1 MTLDNQYCDI
11 LLSICH
17 MALRIPLDCS
27 VLLYYYSILLVVYL
41 KQGTLCEGVK
51 TSSSTRHRSLRP
63 QSRELSALDH
73 QEPTL
78 TCVSQPVYPGLP
90 FTRLSA
96 QLWCETQTAIV
107 KTGVERS
114 GASAHFLRLLGS
126 GLGNTWGRN
135 AEGTDRT
142 RATLRDDGFRP
153 RWEFGKPD
161 GFEPFEWLKILALD
175 GYHNGAIL
183 TFVQPRRFRSIKLS
197 VTPIWTALPSRGKQ
211 NHVRSIPGIY
221 PEPAGYGTGGKL
233 TTL

>member
-1 MTLDNQYCDI
+1 M
-11 LLSICH
+11 
-17 MALRIPLDCS
+17 
-27 VLLYYYSILLVVYL
+27 
-41 KQGTLCEGVK
+41 K

-73 QEPTL
+73 QEPTP

-96 QLWCETQTAIV
+96 QLWCETQTTIV

-142 RATLRDDGFRP
+142 RVVWDDGFRP
-153 RWEFGKPD
+153 RWEFGKPND
-161 GFEPFEWLKILALD
+161 FEPLEWLKILALD
-175 GYHNGAIL
+175 GCHNGDIL
-183 TFVQPRRFRSIKLS
+183 TFVQPRRFRSIKMS
-197 VTPIWTALPSRGKQ
+197 VTSNLDGFAFNRKTKSCKIYPRNLFWACWLLEENYPLSRGIFLEIHDKRMQ
-211 NHVRSIPGIY
+211 F
-221 PEPAGYGTGGKL
+221 
-233 TTL
+233 